1 MKFHE
6 KDIVIYEK
14 NGIKQG
20 LIFSSDEEN
29 SKLDTVI
36 IVPILTILQNNTS
49 SNIIKIP
56 KRATLENDINILI
69 DEVEIVSKNQ
79 IHKKIA
85 QLTNEEFDLVIS
97 YL

>member
-6 KDIVIYEK
+6 KDIVIYKK

-36 IVPILTILQNNTS
+36 IVPILTTFQNNNS

-56 KRATLENDINILI
+56 KRTTFENDINILI
-69 DEVEIVSKNQ
+69 DEVEIVPQNQ
-79 IHKKIA
+79 IHEKIA
-85 QLTNEEFDLVIS
+85 QLTNEEFALVIQN
-97 YL
+97 